1 MKENPFRRVFAKR
14 KQFYQRLS
22 DQNNSELSTVPP
34 LWRRHCH
41 ATGSTSAT
49 LPPGGGGVNLLTLNA
64 NIEPF
69 APFVIKHDSDRG
81 MSYLAPPP
89 AAPNAVQT
97 KPAFEVTSDGQN
109 VHYATSTIN
118 SEEGVES
125 HLEVSISYF

>member
-1 MKENPFRRVFAKR
+1 M
-14 KQFYQRLS
+14 
-22 DQNNSELSTVPP
+22 P
-34 LWRRHCH
+34 LWRRHSCNK
-41 ATGSTSAT
+41 SDPSAAAS
-49 LPPGGGGVNLLTLNA
+49 PNLLTLNA

-89 AAPNAVQT
+89 ATALTAAHRPS
-97 KPAFEVTSDGQN
+97 FEVTSDGQN

-125 HLEVSISYF
+125 HLEVSPTFLH